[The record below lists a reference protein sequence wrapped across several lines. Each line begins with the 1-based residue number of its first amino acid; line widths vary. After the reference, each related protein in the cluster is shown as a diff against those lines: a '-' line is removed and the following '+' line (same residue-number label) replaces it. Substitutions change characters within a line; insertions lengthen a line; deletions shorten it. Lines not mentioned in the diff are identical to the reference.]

1 MTLKKA
7 FIYTALVFS
16 LITLISYIAN
26 AQPASAMVGYA
37 HSANAHSANAQP
49 TNAQA
54 VSAQARSLSLHEA
67 LSLTLA
73 NNREIRISS
82 LDIDRSQQLEQV
94 AKSASLPT
102 AGISAQV
109 SHYFYEPPFFGFT
122 NSGSAGDKIPYARF
136 GGRDQAGAIA
146 WITQPVYNAAAN
158 PGIIN
163 AQLQERQSRLSAIDK
178 QTDIAALLKQVYIRI
193 LVLQERIKLQHE
205 SLARNEKALQ
215 DARSL
220 LAQGRALRVDTLRA
234 YTSVKNLE
242 PDLLKLSLAIE
253 TGKQQ
258 LRVLTGMDNGQEIE
272 LTDSLALPGSIPPYS
287 EEEVYNEATLHR
299 GDLQSLNLRQQ
310 QADQQI
316 KLAAAA
322 MKPSVSLTAQYL
334 IQTQTN
340 QFDYFNA
347 FYPSTPYVGAQ
358 VTVPIFNGLSNRA
371 RVSQARVEKTQSV
384 LRSQQAFDDL
394 HTTVKQAIANVRETA
409 ARIQT
414 SANVKETARLSYEI
428 TQYRYAK
435 AVASRLELTDAE
447 LAYTQA
453 QSNYLEAVYDYLSA
467 SIEIDRTMG
476 VVN

>member
-1 MTLKKA
+1 MTQKKA
-7 FIYTALVFS
+7 FIYTVTIFALM
-16 LITLISYIAN
+16 TLISFLAS
-26 AQPASAMVGYA
+26 AQPR
-37 HSANAHSANAQP
+37 Q
-49 TNAQA
+49 
-54 VSAQARSLSLHEA
+54 LSLNQA

-82 LDIDRSQQLEQV
+82 LDIDRSEQQTQV
-94 AKSASLPT
+94 AKSAMLPS

-109 SHYFYEPPFFGFT
+109 AHYFYETPFFGFT
-122 NSGSAGDKIPYARF
+122 NTGGSNDKIPYARY
-136 GGRDQAGAIA
+136 GGRDQAAATA
-146 WITQPVYNAAAN
+146 WITQPVYNAATQ

-163 AQLQERQSRLSAIDK
+163 AKLQERQSRLSVLDK
-178 QTDIAALLKQVYIRI
+178 QTEIAALLKQTYIRI
-193 LVLQERIKLQHE
+193 LVLQERINLQNE

-242 PDLLKLSLAIE
+242 PDLLKLSYAIE
-253 TGKQQ
+253 VGKQQ
-258 LRVLTGMDNGQEIE
+258 LRTLTGLDSLQEIT
-272 LTDSLALPGSIPPYS
+272 LTDSLALPVSVPEFS
-287 EEEVYNEATLHR
+287 EEEMYDQAKAHR
-299 GDLQSLNLRQQ
+299 ADLQSLDLQQQ

-316 KLAAAA
+316 KIAAAG

-340 QFDYFNA
+340 QLNYFNA
-347 FYPSTPYVGAQ
+347 YYPSTPFVGAQ
-358 VTVPIFNGLSNRA
+358 VNVPIFNGFSNKA
-371 RVSQARVEKTQSV
+371 KVSQARIEKTQSV
-384 LRSQQAFDDL
+384 LRSQQASEEL
-394 HTTVKQAIANVRETA
+394 RTAVKKALANLRETA

-414 SANVKETARLSYEI
+414 SENVQETARLSYEI
-428 TQYRYAK
+428 TQYRYSK

-467 SIEIDRTMG
+467 GIEIDRTMG
-476 VVN
+476 VVGK

>member
-7 FIYTALVFS
+7 FIYTSLVFA
-16 LITLISYIAN
+16 LITLLSYVAN
-26 AQPASAMVGYA
+26 AQPR
-37 HSANAHSANAQP
+37 Q
-49 TNAQA
+49 
-54 VSAQARSLSLHEA
+54 LSLREA

-82 LDIDRSQQLEQV
+82 LDVDRAQQQVQV
-94 AKSASLPT
+94 AKSASLPS
-102 AGISAQV
+102 AGISAQL
-109 SHYFYEPPFFGFT
+109 SHYFYETPFFGIG
-122 NSGSAGDKIPYARF
+122 NNVSGSDKINYDRF
-136 GGRDQAGAIA
+136 GGRDQASANA
-146 WITQPVYNAAAN
+146 WITQPVYNAATK

-163 AQLQERQSRLSAIDK
+163 AKLRERQSRLSVIDRE
-178 QTDIAALLKQVYIRI
+178 TDIAALLKQTYIRI
-193 LVLQERIKLQHE
+193 LVLHERIKLQKE

-242 PDLLKLSLAIE
+242 PDLLKLSYAIE
-253 TGKQQ
+253 VGKQQ
-258 LRVLTGMDNGQEIE
+258 LRTLTGLDSLQEIE
-272 LTDSLALPGSIPPYS
+272 LTDALSLPEASPILS
-287 EEEVYNEATLHR
+287 EEAVYVEAKLHR
-299 GDLQSLNLRQQ
+299 ADLQSLDLQQQ

-316 KLAAAA
+316 KIAAAG
-322 MKPSVSLTAQYL
+322 MKPSVALTAQYL

-340 QFDYFNA
+340 HFEYFNA
-347 FYPSTPYVGAQ
+347 FYPSTPFVGAQ
-358 VTVPIFNGLSNRA
+358 FTVPVFNGNSNKA
-371 RVSQARVEKTQSV
+371 KVKQARIEKDQSV
-384 LRSQQAFDDL
+384 LRSQQAYEEL
-394 HTTVKQAIANVRETA
+394 RSAVKQAVADVRETA

-414 SANVKETARLSYEI
+414 SANVKETAKLSYEI

-467 SIEIDRTMG
+467 NIEIERTMG
-476 VVN
+476 IVVK